1 MSDSY
6 VTMETSERNQ
16 EYSQAKDQ
24 YEYVSLLFFLSIKPN
39 FQNNTDQNQPQNNF
53 FNVEQLLHE
62 AAEKAQQ
69 YTGSPP
75 KSHRG
80 MTPEDRILN
89 NLESTNIQESQL
101 NFKDNQYQN
110 NSISAIGFPLQ
121 IPYSRVEDN
130 SKQDSLRNLSL
141 HSGYFRGH
149 PELGHSP
156 DISAL
161 IHEMDAANVGGGQT
175 LMDNVINP
183 YQIGRKPEFNNQ
195 QQQLYT
201 FENLPESKSPLAN
214 NPIGERNANLG
225 APPMRPKV
233 IGGLKSSHMFSTRE
247 NIPSTPKNFAE
258 NANYLSTGNYV
269 RFSLEN

>member
-1 MSDSY
+1 
-6 VTMETSERNQ
+6 METSERNQ
-16 EYSQAKDQ
+16 EYSQAKDH
-24 YEYVSLLFFLSIKPN
+24 YEYVPTFSWSILN
-39 FQNNTDQNQPQNNF
+39 NHFQNNNAAEQNQPQNNF

-80 MTPEDRILN
+80 MQEDRILQ
-89 NLESTNIQESQL
+89 NLESTNLSQP
-101 NFKDNQYQN
+101 NYRD
-110 NSISAIGFPLQ
+110 NSISAIGFPFQ
-121 IPYSRVEDN
+121 IPPYSRVEDN

-161 IHEMDAANVGGGQT
+161 IHEMDGANVGGGQT

-183 YQIGRKPEFNNQ
+183 YQIGRKPE

-201 FENLPESKSPLAN
+201 FENLPENKSPIG
-214 NPIGERNANLG
+214 NPLGERNTNIG

-233 IGGLKSSHMFSTRE
+233 IGGLKSSHMFNPRDNISST
-247 NIPSTPKNFAE
+247 TPKAFVE
-258 NANYLSTGNYV
+258 NTNYPPTNNYV
-269 RFSLEN
+269 RLSISS